1 MRVAQSCKGVRT
13 VSILIPVYNER
24 ETIEQVM
31 MQVAAAPLP
40 PGVEREIIVVDD
52 GSRDG
57 TSQVLARYQRQ
68 KPFRIVFS
76 QTNSGKGTALRQA
89 IACARGDILIIQ
101 DADLE
106 YNPEDFAQLL
116 GPLLT
121 GEAKAVYGT
130 RFAQGRPAGM
140 GRAQWL
146 ANRILCWAANL
157 LYGGCISDEATAY
170 KAFDAQFL
178 QSLSL
183 TCRRFEFCPEVTAK
197 ILKQGIPI
205 REVPVRYRSRTAAQG
220 KKIRWHDGLQALW
233 VLMKYR
239 LVN

>member
-1 MRVAQSCKGVRT
+1 MRT

-31 MQVAAAPLP
+31 TQVAEVPLP
-40 PGVEREIIVVDD
+40 PGVEREVIVVDD
-52 GSRDG
+52 GSSDG
-57 TSQVLARYQRQ
+57 TSRVLERYQGRE
-68 KPFRIVFS
+68 PFRIVVS
-76 QTNSGKGTALRQA
+76 RTNSGKGAALRRA
-89 IACARGDILIIQ
+89 IACARGDILLIQ

-116 GPLLT
+116 KPLLA

-130 RFAQGRPAGM
+130 RFARGRPAGM

-146 ANRILCWAANL
+146 ANQVLCWAANL
-157 LYGGCISDEATAY
+157 LYGSRISDEATAY
-170 KAFDAQFL
+170 KVFDAQFL

-183 TCRRFEFCPEVTAK
+183 TCQGFEFCPEVTAK
-197 ILKQGIPI
+197 ILKRGIPI
-205 REVPVRYRSRTAAQG
+205 REVPIRYRSRTVAEG
-220 KKIRWHDGLQALW
+220 KKIRWHDGLKALW